1 MVRVALTIRC
11 IIFGFSRRGWIAQ
24 ECYDL
29 HALCGVADPAG
40 LVYLGCCD
48 FYFKS
53 TVLQG
58 ICCFIDAISWPVH
71 SVGFT
76 HFAWLHLQASPR
88 ILQMTDTE
96 TVNGTIC
103 RHITSPYHR
112 TIVSDIAALEQ
123 LHFASCDVM

>member
-1 MVRVALTIRC
+1 MVPVALTIRC
-11 IIFGFSRRGWIAQ
+11 IIFGFFRRGWIAQ
-24 ECYDL
+24 ECHDL
-29 HALCGVADPAG
+29 HALYGVADPAG
-40 LVYLGCCD
+40 LVYLGCRY

-58 ICCFIDAISWPVH
+58 LCSFVDAFSWPVH
-71 SVGFT
+71 SVAFT
-76 HFAWLHLQASPR
+76 DFAWLHLQASPR

-103 RHITSPYHR
+103 RHVTSLYHR
-112 TIVSDIAALEQ
+112 TVVSDVTALEQ

>member
-1 MVRVALTIRC
+1 MVRVALTIHC

-24 ECYDL
+24 ECHDL
-29 HALCGVADPAG
+29 HALCRVADPAG
-40 LVYLGCCD
+40 LVYLGCCY

-58 ICCFIDAISWPVH
+58 LCSFIDAISWPVH

-76 HFAWLHLQASPR
+76 DFARLHLQASLR

-112 TIVSDIAALEQ
+112 TVVSDITALEQ